1 MIEPRR
7 RVWSVPTVGAAAW
20 CAVFAAVHLFWA
32 VGGTV
37 GLASSAGQELAERR
51 PAAFVAFGL
60 FGVAALLLAGIAL
73 VMVASG
79 GIASQRL
86 SRVAGVLLAVVG
98 IALVIRGVALEVL
111 LATDTGSLRATVGP
125 LESRWSLALWNPW
138 FATGGLLFL
147 WTAIRVRRV
156 RRRVS
161 SSQ

>member
-1 MIEPRR
+1 M
-7 RVWSVPTVGAAAW
+7 GAMAW

-32 VGGTV
+32 AGGGTA

-51 PAAFVAFGL
+51 PAGFVVFGL
-60 FGVAALLLAGIAL
+60 FGVAALLLIGIAL

-79 GIASQRL
+79 GIGSERL
-86 SRVAGVLLAVVG
+86 SRVAAVVLAVVG
-98 IALVIRGVALEVL
+98 VALVIRGVALEVL
-111 LATDTGSLRATVGP
+111 LATDAGSLRATVGP

-138 FATGGLLFL
+138 FTIGGLLFL
-147 WTAIRVRRV
+147 WTAICVRRV